1 MGTSPK
7 SKMDR
12 ITTTSTAW
20 KTHRP
25 DKMIAGMTLEQ
36 FNAGTAPSITA
47 RANIAAF
54 ESSLKAEISLREMA
68 DDKSADLIDAVVKAV
83 VADPEEGEDG
93 EFYEALGYVRA
104 SERKSGLHRKTKPD
118 DTKPAT

>member
-7 SKMDR
+7 SKLDR
-12 ITTTSTAW
+12 ITTTATAW

-25 DKMIAGMTLEQ
+25 DKVFAGLTLEQ
-36 FNAGTAPSITA
+36 FNIATAPSITA
-47 RANIAAF
+47 RTKIAAF

-68 DDKSADLIDAVVKAV
+68 DDKSADVIDAVVKAV

-104 SERKSGLHRKTKPD
+104 SERAQERSSPQDQARRH
-118 DTKPAT
+118 